1 MSVWYYMEWSLKWQ
15 TACMYTETAQ
25 PKDESNYPLLQMDA
39 SWAVYLLC
47 MSGYSAGVCKLV

>member
-1 MSVWYYMEWSLKWQ
+1 MEWSLKWQ